1 MKQFDAIVIGSGQG
15 GTPLSKKLAK
25 AGWKTALIEKR
36 WIGGTCVNDGCTP
49 TKTMVAS
56 ARMAYLAGHC
66 KKLGINIESFCV
78 DLPAI
83 IARKNEIVSRFRN
96 GAYESLK
103 KTDNHEI
110 IFGDARFTGAKTI
123 SVTLND
129 GGEEELTADH
139 IFINTGTFTT
149 IPSIAGLDEIP
160 YLTSTTILDLEVIP
174 QHLLVIGGG
183 YIGMEFA
190 QMFRRFGSQ
199 VTMLEFSDKM
209 LHKED
214 RDIADCICETFTAD
228 GIKINKT
235 AEATHFEKAGEN
247 IKVAIN
253 IGGVNNELTCS
264 HVLVAVGRTPQT
276 KTLGLATAGIET
288 NERGFIIVNDKL
300 QTSAPGVYALGDV
313 KGGPAFTH
321 IAYND
326 HLVMLKNLLHNAD
339 ISTKGRQV
347 PFCMFTD
354 PQLGRVG
361 LTETQAREKGL
372 NIKVAT
378 LSMEKVAR
386 AIETTETRGI
396 MKAVV
401 DADTKQIL
409 GVAIIG
415 EQGGE
420 IMTVMQMAMMG
431 NITYPQIREFIFAH
445 PLYAE
450 SLNNLFIS
458 LDE

>member
-36 WIGGTCVNDGCTP
+36 WIGGTCINDGCTP

-66 KKLGINIESFCV
+66 KKLGVNIESFSV
-78 DLPAI
+78 HLPTI

-96 GAYESLK
+96 GAFESLE
-103 KTDNHEI
+103 KTDNHEM
-110 IFGDARFTGAKTI
+110 IFGDASFTGTKTI
-123 SVTLND
+123 SVALND
-129 GGEEELTADH
+129 GGEEVLTADH
-139 IFINTGTFTT
+139 IFINTGTTPT
-149 IPSIAGLDEIP
+149 IPTIEGLAEIP

-190 QMFRRFGSQ
+190 QMFRRFGSE

-209 LHKED
+209 LRKED
-214 RDIADCICETFTAD
+214 RDIADCICEIFTAD
-228 GIKINKT
+228 GITIHKT
-235 AEATHFEKAGEN
+235 AEATHFEKAGDQ
-247 IKVAIN
+247 IKVVVSIN
-253 IGGVNNELTCS
+253 GENRELTCS
-264 HVLVAVGRTPQT
+264 HVLIAVGRTPLT
-276 KTLGLATAGIET
+276 ETLGLSKAGVQT
-288 NERGFIIVNDKL
+288 NERGFIKVNDKL
-300 QTSAPGVYALGDV
+300 ETSVPGIYALGDV

-326 HLVMLKNLLHNAD
+326 HLVILKNLLQKAD
-339 ISTKGRQV
+339 VSIKGRQV
-347 PFCMFTD
+347 PYCMFTD

-361 LTETQAREKGL
+361 LTETQARKKGL

-401 DADTKQIL
+401 DAGTKQIL
-409 GVAIIG
+409 GVAIVG

-431 NITYPQIREFIFAH
+431 NITYQQIREFIFAH
-445 PLYAE
+445 PLYSE